1 MPESRVLP
9 CDKTTWNG
17 REAKKLSLAGS
28 SCVHWLTTRCH
39 PFYTLLQ
46 TPVCFVCNVCFCLI
60 LHSRLRVG
68 FEVAF
73 SCAVIFC
80 TSKPTLVMNVV
91 HAVWA
96 GFQKKWRQPTVFLR
110 LSIGLGLVRR
120 TFHWILFLC
129 LDTVLL
135 VGLDHMFLLF
145 FTCQSLKNQGPSQT
159 FFCSEPCGSSEWS
172 NKGAFV
178 CLSLLFQSR
187 TFETVTR
194 RNRALKTVTSGPRVS
209 KNCSLAIG
217 ACLPRVNFSRV
228 YVCV

>member
-1 MPESRVLP
+1 MPESRVLS

-17 REAKKLSLAGS
+17 REAKKLSLSGS

-68 FEVAF
+68 FEAAF

-135 VGLDHMFLLF
+135 VGLDHIFFYFFLL
-145 FTCQSLKNQGPSQT
+145 
-159 FFCSEPCGSSEWS
+159 
-172 NKGAFV
+172 V
-178 CLSLLFQSR
+178 
-187 TFETVTR
+187 
-194 RNRALKTVTSGPRVS
+194 RALKIRDLRKHFLFWTVRFFGMVKQRCLCLSFTFVS
-209 KNCSLAIG
+209 K
-217 ACLPRVNFSRV
+217 
-228 YVCV
+228 